1 MGSRRAF
8 HAFASP
14 CLKGPFACSMVFAAR
29 HTAPQREHFVEWLD
43 KVFSIKSVI
52 AKEGAA
58 RLFAAP
64 SSVAVSHDSGEVF

>member
-1 MGSRRAF
+1 
-8 HAFASP
+8 
-14 CLKGPFACSMVFAAR
+14 MVFAAR